1 VTFNVANRY
10 ARLRYARGGDG
21 VYDEY
26 DGADRYIS
34 VLNIVQS
41 HCSKPDKIGNVY
53 LLVFIDNT
61 FESERSEV

>member
-1 VTFNVANRY
+1 M
-10 ARLRYARGGDG
+10 GC

-34 VLNIVQS
+34 VLNIVQR
-41 HCSKPDKIGNVY
+41 HCSKPDKVGNVY
-53 LLVFIDNT
+53 LLVLIDNT